1 MILPQIY
8 VEATSKLFKLLFP
21 CLLLGYEGCS
31 MGEDN
36 FKSCETLHDF
46 SIDYVRSLAEVFGW
60 RVREAK
66 GLQKGPDLIIEN
78 VINDKIVSVMFV
90 ESEVGHDQGGASE
103 YFDKLF
109 KRIKPYFDE
118 YVRGDVKI
126 FSFVV
131 ITNAPRRLR
140 EYFREHKDELS
151 GKINFQLIEGLTLFI
166 VPVILVKE
174 VMPAIFVRAM
184 GAIGILPPSIPK
196 T

>member
-1 MILPQIY
+1 
-8 VEATSKLFKLLFP
+8 
-21 CLLLGYEGCS
+21 

-36 FKSCETLHDF
+36 FKSRETLHDF
-46 SIDYVRSLAEVFGW
+46 SIDYVSSLAEVFGW

-78 VINDKIVSVMFV
+78 VIGDKIRSVMFV

-118 YVRGDVKI
+118 YVRGGVKI
-126 FSFVV
+126 FSLVV

-184 GAIGILPPSIPK
+184 GAIGIHSPSIPK

>member
-1 MILPQIY
+1 M
-8 VEATSKLFKLLFP
+8 E
-21 CLLLGYEGCS
+21 
-31 MGEDN
+31 EDESE
-36 FKSCETLHDF
+36 FRETLHDF

-66 GLQKGPDLIIEN
+66 GPQKGPDLIIEN
-78 VINDKIVSVMFV
+78 VINGKVVSVMFV
-90 ESEVGHDQGGASE
+90 ESEVGHDQGGAPK

-118 YVRGDVKI
+118 YVTEDVRV

-140 EYFREHKDELS
+140 KYFRECKHELS
-151 GKINFQLIEGLTLFI
+151 GKIKFQLIEGLTLFI
-166 VPVILVKE
+166 VPAVIMKE

-184 GAIGILPPSIPK
+184 GAISILAPSISK
-196 T
+196 TKS